1 MRTTLADSKH
11 QRRGRYIQPPPVRT
25 QSTARG
31 DSDHM
36 RTRRSGKVRRVSL
49 VIVEMVKKYVLWEA
63 TMVVPLVMMT
73 GVTLLEMDEQAH
85 GRPTG

>member
-1 MRTTLADSKH
+1 
-11 QRRGRYIQPPPVRT
+11 
-25 QSTARG
+25 
-31 DSDHM
+31 M